1 MRFTPCAIAFL
12 VKRRVGA
19 PSSALGVAAEV
30 MPESLLEAVRR
41 LRAADPDL
49 GVRRLLASLREQQLD
64 LEAGSKEIHLALN
77 ALKTESR
84 QRAGPRPLPRS
95 ALSASAAC
103 LMTTSRAPPSATRSA
118 RTWWASS
125 SAGCAIRSS
134 HTRRR
139 GLLQRQPLAVGAH
152 PGAGAPAKD

>member
-77 ALKTESR
+77 ALKTESWAKAAAA
-84 QRAGPRPLPRS
+84 QRSVGVSSVLNDDEPGTALGD
-95 ALSASAAC
+95 ALSEDVVGIVFGRLRNPLEPHTSPWPSAAPAFGC
-103 LMTTSRAPPSATRSA
+103 GRTPRRWCTS
-118 RTWWASS
+118 
-125 SAGCAIRSS
+125 
-134 HTRRR
+134 
-139 GLLQRQPLAVGAH
+139 
-152 PGAGAPAKD
+152 